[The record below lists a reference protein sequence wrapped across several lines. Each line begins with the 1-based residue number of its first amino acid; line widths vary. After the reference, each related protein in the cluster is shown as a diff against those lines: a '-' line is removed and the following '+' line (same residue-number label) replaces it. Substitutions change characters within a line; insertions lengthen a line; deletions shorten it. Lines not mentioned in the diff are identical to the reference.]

1 MDDALVPYW
10 KSARNWGKKLV
21 LILVLMD
28 DALVRENKEARKT
41 IKKGLNP
48 CFNG

>member
-1 MDDALVPYW
+1 MMHSYESVELSKAKLLT
-10 KSARNWGKKLV
+10 LV